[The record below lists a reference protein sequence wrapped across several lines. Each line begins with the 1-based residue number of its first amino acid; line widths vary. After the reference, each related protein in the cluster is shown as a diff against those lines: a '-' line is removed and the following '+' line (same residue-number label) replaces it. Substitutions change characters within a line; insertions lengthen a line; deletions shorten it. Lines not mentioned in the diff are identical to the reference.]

1 MKFFKNLTAFLM
13 LIAYPSIDASFGKS
27 LYLQSKNISKVA
39 LATAGCMMAS
49 QKPAECELLIVK
61 KEKQGLT
68 SLAERDIKQ
77 HGPAISKTLL
87 KYQWPMC
94 TSQNLTEVEKQEL
107 LITDKPC
114 AEELFIQSKL
124 KQELGVE
131 NFDPEVIFIPTTL
144 YELFCINYI
153 KSHGERIASSY
164 EELNTFHNDK
174 SRKLNLTSILNLD
187 ENAQAVHQR
196 IHQVFHDVNMHY
208 FDDKNLTLDCNQAC
222 IKMLFQ
228 EYPELKD
235 CENALQAS
243 KIIQEKS
250 QELSIIL
257 SKNLIEIKN
266 HSAIVKKY
274 IKTEYEAREQNKA
287 LLVRG
292 TTSLHNINFEIKNL
306 SDENLGCISL
316 SENKIKRYINKKNL
330 EPYSLS
336 FGNSLFAGYFND
348 QPACAYFFLKKS
360 NWDRNNDPVA
370 GYSLFVN
377 KDEYMKN
384 RNSQLFFIPS
394 LTTVASLM
402 SSGEYFHPRSTAAQY
417 IKTGEKEFI
426 GGLYNEMI
434 KDPAEIL
441 FIQRDPWLHSELFYT
456 YFANNGKII
465 HRVDDADLTEKD
477 KTDAQQILLK
487 HQQAAELYKKK
498 RLQDASVWAYVIS
511 YFM

>member
-1 MKFFKNLTAFLM
+1 MKFFKNLAAFLM

-27 LYLQSKNISKVA
+27 LYSQSKNISKVA
-39 LATAGCMMAS
+39 LAAAGCMMTS

-77 HGPAISKTLL
+77 HGPVISKTLL

-94 TSQNLTEVEKQEL
+94 TSQNLTESEKQEL
-107 LITDKPC
+107 LSPDKPSS
-114 AEELFIQSKL
+114 EELFIQSKL
-124 KQELGVE
+124 KQQLGVE

-144 YELFCINYI
+144 YELFCLNYI
-153 KSHGERIASSY
+153 SERIANSDKESK
-164 EELNTFHNDK
+164 TFNNFE
-174 SRKLNLTSILNLD
+174 SRQLNLTGILNLD
-187 ENAQAVHQR
+187 EDAETIYHR
-196 IHQVFHDVNMHY
+196 IHEVFNDINIHY
-208 FDDKNLTLDCNQAC
+208 FDEDKNLTLDCNQAC

-235 CENALQAS
+235 CENAVYAS

-250 QELSIIL
+250 QELSIVL
-257 SKNLIEIKN
+257 SKNLTAIKN

-292 TTSLHNINFEIKNL
+292 TQSMHNINIEVNNL
-306 SDENLGCISL
+306 LKD
-316 SENKIKRYINKKNL
+316 KIKWHRNRNDID
-330 EPYSLS
+330 YSLS

-348 QPACAYFFLKKS
+348 QSACAYFFLKKS
-360 NWDRNNDPVA
+360 NWDRNNDPAV
-370 GYSLFVN
+370 GYSLFVD

-394 LTTVASLM
+394 LTTIASLM
-402 SSGEYFHPRSTAAQY
+402 ASGEYFHPRSTAAQY
-417 IKTGEKEFI
+417 IKTGEKEVV
-426 GGLYNEMI
+426 GGLYNKRI

-441 FIQRDPWLHSELFYT
+441 LIQRDPWLHSELFYT

-477 KTDAQQILLK
+477 KIDAQQILLK

-498 RLQDASVWAYVIS
+498 RLEDASVWAYVTS